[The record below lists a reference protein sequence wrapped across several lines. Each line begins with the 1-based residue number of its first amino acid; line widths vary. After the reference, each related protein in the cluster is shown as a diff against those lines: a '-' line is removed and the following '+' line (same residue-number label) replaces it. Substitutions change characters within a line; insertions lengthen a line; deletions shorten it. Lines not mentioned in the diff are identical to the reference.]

1 MLPSD
6 LYTQETAEV
15 RELRINGRK
24 TWFQFVKQESCQ
36 RPSAPT
42 DLGPGA
48 LSCDGVATLRSC
60 SPERV

>member
-1 MLPSD
+1 MLASD
-6 LYTQETAEV
+6 LYMQETAEV

-24 TWFQFVKQESCQ
+24 TLFQFVEQESCW

-48 LSCDGVATLRSC
+48 LWCDGVATLRSC
-60 SPERV
+60 CPEHV